1 MPMQRAADDLLS
13 QGDVEHVDTC
23 SAWLSWRPGIAV

>member
-1 MPMQRAADDLLS
+1 MQRAADDLLS